1 MTSRIS
7 YGARMVRVEDGQMGV
22 MQEHQGELRIFYED
36 RGERLVASKAE
47 KWDVFEPGG
56 GPLRDE
62 EKRLVALTADKVL
75 RAIVRNEPSKLWEP
89 VDPDAAAFDE
99 GLVRVV
105 VEYLG
110 TRA

>member
-1 MTSRIS
+1 MTKLALGQRMIRSDDGKLGLVESHNGEPRI
-7 YGARMVRVEDGQMGV
+7 
-22 MQEHQGELRIFYED
+22 LFED
-36 RGERLVASKAE
+36 RGEKLVASKAE
-47 KWDVFEPGG
+47 KWDVFEPGS

-105 VEYLG
+105 VDYLG
-110 TRA
+110 ERK